1 MKWLAMVILL
11 TVCTAAAPVS
21 SGLAGAAPE
30 GPFGAAAHAVQP
42 VPLFTGGTSAFAGLG
57 IPAAQEED
65 KKDRLPTGLVAPAVI
80 GLLAYWLIHLAAYA
94 FFGLVL
100 FVFLGLM
107 LLLGVLVM
115 RSRWR
120 GGRALAAVI
129 GVTVAGTAAILLWM
143 VRTFKGG

>member
-1 MKWLAMVILL
+1 MRWLAMVILL
-11 TVCTAAAPVS
+11 TVCTAAALVS

-57 IPAAQEED
+57 TPAAQEED
-65 KKDRLPTGLVAPAVI
+65 KKDRLPTGLVAPAVL
-80 GLLAYWLIHLAAYA
+80 GWFVYWLSHLAAYA

-107 LLLGVLVM
+107 LLFGVLVM

-129 GVTVAGTAAILLWM
+129 AVTVAGTAAILLWM
-143 VRTFKGG
+143 VRTFTGR